1 MRRSNVWFVAAVAV
15 LTVAFGTSWSLAQQ
29 PPAPPDPA
37 GPPVV
42 VEEREFEV
50 GGPDFGMDEGPGGG
64 PMGRHHG
71 RMGFGR
77 HHGMGMDPAMRE
89 ELGLTEEQQ
98 SKLRSLGFDAAKS
111 GLRSRTDLAIRRME
125 LEELLQQD
133 TPDKVELDKRIKAL
147 TDAQTARTRQRIE
160 HRLAFRNVL
169 TPEQRTKLRGLME
182 KRMAMRGRGMRWKER
197 GGEGG
202 QGGRREMR
210 MLRRSPDGP
219 PPPQL

>member
-15 LTVAFGTSWSLAQQ
+15 LTVAFGSAWSLAQQ
-29 PPAPPDPA
+29 PPAPPDSP
-37 GPPVV
+37 GPGAI
-42 VEEREFEV
+42 VEEREFEF

-64 PMGRHHG
+64 LFGRHHG

-77 HHGMGMDPAMRE
+77 HHGMEIDPAMRE

-111 GLRSRTDLAIRRME
+111 GLRAHTDLAIRRME

-133 TPDKVELDKRIKAL
+133 APDKAELDKRIKAL
-147 TDAQTARTRQRIE
+147 TDAQTAMTRQRIE

-182 KRMAMRGRGMRWKER
+182 KRMAQRGRGMRWQER
-197 GGEGG
+197 GQ

-210 MLRRSPDGP
+210 MFRREGP

>member
-1 MRRSNVWFVAAVAV
+1 MRRSNLWFVAAVAV
-15 LTVAFGTSWSLAQQ
+15 LAVAFGTAWSLAQQ
-29 PPAPPDPA
+29 PPAPPEPS

-42 VEEREFEV
+42 VEEREFEF
-50 GGPDFGMDEGPGGG
+50 GGPDFMMDEGPGGG
-64 PMGRHHG
+64 PMGSHHG
-71 RMGFGR
+71 RLRFGR
-77 HHGMGMDPAMRE
+77 RGMGMDPAMRE

-111 GLRSRTDLAIRRME
+111 GLRTRTDLQIRRIE

-147 TDAQTARTRQRIE
+147 TDAQTAMTRQRIE

-182 KRMAMRGRGMRWKER
+182 KRMAQRGRGMRWQER
-197 GGEGG
+197 GPAER
-202 QGGRREMR
+202 GRRELR
-210 MLRRSPDGP
+210 FRRSPEGP